1 MKSIPVK
8 LNIEGKWSSAKLG
21 MDEKTIQ
28 LPEPI
33 NTQIPIRSIDNVQ
46 QKKNILIFSVGE
58 KDYQIA
64 TVPKALAILKRVILT
79 GCSGY
84 RLVAYFMSPAVRGG
98 VMVKD
103 AKWEKGAI
111 NVLKSGIWFVS
122 QNNQICIPI
131 ADVSAIER
139 TQRDVQGTDKE
150 VVKID
155 HVEAGEV
162 STSYVLCPATT
173 LQVLYNYLTDA
184 TKESSMDG
192 ELDPISGQVAMLVYS
207 GMDTHSI
214 EGMLEKSQRD
224 IDNIYDKMLKL
235 GLVEVVQTRR
245 EVKLTTKGVRFVTE
259 AVKPPSPQQ

>member
-8 LNIEGKWSSAKLG
+8 LDVNGKWLSEKIGL
-21 MDEKTIQ
+21 DEKSIH

-33 NTQIPIRSIDNVQ
+33 NAQIPIKSIDNVE

-58 KDYQIA
+58 DDYKIA
-64 TVPKALAILKRVILT
+64 TVPKALAVLKRVILM

-84 RLVAYFMSPAVRGG
+84 RLMAFFMSPAVRGG

-111 NVLKSGIWFVS
+111 TVLKTGIWFVS

-131 ADVSAIER
+131 ADVSSIER
-139 TQRDVQGTDKE
+139 TIRDVQGTDKA

-155 HVEAGEV
+155 HVETGDV
-162 STSYVLCPATT
+162 STSYILCPETT
-173 LQVLYNYLTDA
+173 LQILYNYLTDA
-184 TKESSMDG
+184 TKESSLDG
-192 ELDPISGQVAMLVYS
+192 ELDPLSGQVAMLVYS

-214 EGMLEKSQRD
+214 EGMLDKSQRE
-224 IDNIYDKMLKL
+224 IDAIYEKMLEL

-259 AVKPPSPQQ
+259 SVKPPTP